1 MYFLRKPAVLNKN
14 VRWKV
19 SPIKHPWYSE
29 VSLELSLEELEDA
42 ILSVSCQN

>member
-19 SPIKHPWYSE
+19 SSIKHPWYSE